1 MHRPIAFV
9 LSLAL
14 AGCGAVSSGPPPL
27 DVFPTPTSSPSA
39 TAPPSGFDLR
49 VTDLPARPAGAA
61 FAVAGQEHALVRP
74 PAPAIAPAAPTLVTV
89 EPPLATHV
97 LAVQAAYR
105 RWCEGTALPGDTALL
120 SRTGGIELP
129 GMVACTPRPTTST
142 SGHPRALIPG
152 ES

>member
-1 MHRPIAFV
+1 MHRLLVLI

-14 AGCGAVSSGPPPL
+14 IGCASTPPVQLAPPPAAPLATASPPPL
-27 DVFPTPTSSPSA
+27 D
-39 TAPPSGFDLR
+39 LR
-49 VTDLPARPAGAA
+49 VASLPVRPAGAA
-61 FAVAGQEHALVRP
+61 FAMAGEEHALVRP
-74 PAPAIAPAAPTLVTV
+74 PAPTIAPAAPTLVTV

>member
-1 MHRPIAFV
+1 MHRPLVLI

-14 AGCGAVSSGPPPL
+14 IGCASTPPVQLAPPLAAPLATASPPPL
-27 DVFPTPTSSPSA
+27 D
-39 TAPPSGFDLR
+39 LR
-49 VTDLPARPAGAA
+49 VASLPVRPAGAA
-61 FAVAGQEHALVRP
+61 FAMAGEEHALVRP

-105 RWCEGTALPGDTALL
+105 RWCEGMALPGDTALL

-129 GMVACTPRPTTST
+129 GMVACTPRPTAST
-142 SGHPRALIPG
+142 SGQPRALIPG